1 MKTEMKDA
9 VNIIVDCDPG
19 NGVPGANVDDAL
31 AIAYALRSE
40 KLKTRAIWT
49 VFGNTTSD
57 LGYSSAEA
65 LLRSM
70 GRMDVPV
77 RRGADGP
84 LQGSRQ
90 PWLTKRL
97 NAASSP
103 EAPEAWRNAVGSQA
117 GFRASSVDKVSAI
130 PEVSGPDQLAQ
141 DVLAC
146 SGPVS
151 IAAIGPLTNLA
162 RLISD
167 EPQVVG
173 HIERISIMGGAIGF
187 GDEVDTNFAVDP
199 VAARR
204 VLESGIPI
212 TLVPLDVTRTTH
224 LSQRCWDRMIAEADA
239 SKAPWKDSMNRWLR
253 PWLTYSRRTRPV
265 DGMWLHD
272 LVSVLALAERDLVA
286 LRPAR
291 VNLADSGK
299 LLLADRNGDQPV
311 SGVRSYEVELC
322 TGVDN
327 SRMIQVWQ
335 QAVLPR

>member
-1 MKTEMKDA
+1 MKTAMKNA

-90 PWLTKRL
+90 PWLRKRL
-97 NAASSP
+97 DAVASP
-103 EAPEAWRNAVGSQA
+103 EAPEAWRNSVGTRA
-117 GFRASSVDKVSAI
+117 RTNAASSDMASII
-130 PEVSGPDQLAQ
+130 PEVSGPDQLAR
-141 DVLAC
+141 DVFGCGA
-146 SGPVS
+146 PVS
-151 IAAIGPLTNLA
+151 IAAIGPLTNIA
-162 RLISD
+162 RLIMD
-167 EPQVVG
+167 EPEVVG
-173 HIERISIMGGAIGF
+173 HIARISIMGGAIGF
-187 GDEVDTNFAVDP
+187 GEEVDTNFAVDP
-199 VAARR
+199 VAARH

-212 TLVPLDVTRTTH
+212 ILVPLDVTRTTH
-224 LSQRCWDRMIAEADA
+224 LSERCWDRMITEADA
-239 SKAPWKDSMNRWLR
+239 SKAPWCDSMNGWLR
-253 PWLTYSRRTRPV
+253 PWLAYSRRTRPV

-291 VNLADSGK
+291 VNLADNGK
-299 LLLADRNGDQPV
+299 LLLDDRHGDQPG
-311 SGVRSYEVELC
+311 SGVESYEVELC

-335 QAVLPR
+335 EAVLPR

>member
-103 EAPEAWRNAVGSQA
+103 EAPEAWRNAVGA
-117 GFRASSVDKVSAI
+117 RARFHASSPDMASAV
-130 PEVSGPDQLAQ
+130 PEVSGSDQFAQ

-151 IAAIGPLTNLA
+151 VAAIGPLTNIA

-239 SKAPWKDSMNRWLR
+239 SKAPWKDSMDDWLR

-272 LVSVLALAERDLVA
+272 MVSVLALAERDLVA

-299 LLLADRNGDQPV
+299 LLLADRHGDQPGN
-311 SGVRSYEVELC
+311 GVESYEVELC

-335 QAVLPR
+335 EAVLPR

>member
-40 KLKTRAIWT
+40 KFKTRAIWT

-57 LGYSSAEA
+57 LGYCSAEA

-84 LQGSRQ
+84 LQGLRQ
-90 PWLTKRL
+90 PWLRKRMDAAVSPDAPAVWSSAL
-97 NAASSP
+97 SAQTVSDASSS
-103 EAPEAWRNAVGSQA
+103 NTS
-117 GFRASSVDKVSAI
+117 FAI
-130 PEVSGPDQLAQ
+130 PEIAGPDQLAR

-146 SGPVS
+146 HSPVS
-151 IAAIGPLTNLA
+151 IAAIGPLTNIA
-162 RLISD
+162 KLIRD

-199 VAARR
+199 VAAQR

-224 LSQRCWDRMIAEADA
+224 LSQRCWNSMIAEVDA
-239 SKAPWKDSMNRWLR
+239 SKAPWSESMDVWLR

-272 LVSVLALAERDLVA
+272 LVAVLALAEKDLVSVRTA
-286 LRPAR
+286 W
-291 VNLADSGK
+291 VSLADSGK
-299 LLLADRNGDQPV
+299 LLLADRSGEQPGC
-311 SGVRSYEVELC
+311 GVESYEVELC

-327 SRMIQVWQ
+327 LRMIQVWQ
-335 QAVLPR
+335 EAVLPR